1 MFKFNNMTIKQKVV
15 LGITLAVLASTIILG
30 VMAQRQ
36 ARDVLEH
43 RLVDIELPSMLEQI
57 SAQIDREV
65 STLLQAAEQIANNEF
80 IKQAIAN
87 KDIDPAAEAVLVKQL
102 NNVRNQ
108 YKLNDASVA
117 NRKTAY
123 YWNQNGFLRQLN
135 QQQDGW
141 FFGFTSS
148 GNQTMVSMFQEATG
162 EVKMFANY
170 QQLNGD
176 SMSGLSKSMDDMV
189 KLLNGFKIEDTGFVF
204 LTDAKGNVQIHR
216 QKNQAKAS
224 LNSLYGTDSN
234 QLLNKSGFNLIN
246 TQYNGEQVFVA
257 SLYIKSM
264 DWFVIGTVPVNEVF
278 ADLDQMA
285 QRMLIIT
292 IVVAAIFIVM
302 GIVLAN
308 SIANPIRQIAQRFTD
323 LGKGDGDLSQRIEIA
338 GKDEIA
344 QLSSGFNGFIEKIHQ
359 SMKEVASTSNSLQVA
374 AETVSHKANTT
385 HDNSQQQRDQ
395 TIQVVT
401 AINQM
406 GATISEIASNAAT
419 AAETANQASDST
431 DEGRAV
437 VNKAK
442 DAISRL
448 AADIE
453 STGQV
458 VQQLAATTQDIGSIL
473 DVIRDISDQTNL
485 LALNAAIEA
494 ARAGEQGRGF
504 AVVAD
509 EVRNLA
515 SRTASSTEEIQKMIN
530 QLQSDAKDA
539 VTAMSA
545 GIAVTSEGVSSS
557 DEAVQVLVSI
567 SDRIHDISDRNT
579 QVATATEEQSTVVH
593 TINQNIEEI
602 NAINEVT
609 TSTAEELAEASQE
622 LRDLS
627 ARLDKMVGSFKL

>member
-1 MFKFNNMTIKQKVV
+1 
-15 LGITLAVLASTIILG
+15 
-30 VMAQRQ
+30 
-36 ARDVLEH
+36 
-43 RLVDIELPSMLEQI
+43 
-57 SAQIDREV
+57 
-65 STLLQAAEQIANNEF
+65 
-80 IKQAIAN
+80 
-87 KDIDPAAEAVLVKQL
+87 
-102 NNVRNQ
+102 
-108 YKLNDASVA
+108 
-117 NRKTAY
+117 
-123 YWNQNGFLRQLN
+123 
-135 QQQDGW
+135 
-141 FFGFTSS
+141 
-148 GNQTMVSMFQEATG
+148 
-162 EVKMFANY
+162 
-170 QQLNGD
+170 
-176 SMSGLSKSMDDMV
+176 
-189 KLLNGFKIEDTGFVF
+189 
-204 LTDAKGNVQIHR
+204 
-216 QKNQAKAS
+216 
-224 LNSLYGTDSN
+224 
-234 QLLNKSGFNLIN
+234 
-246 TQYNGEQVFVA
+246 
-257 SLYIKSM
+257 
-264 DWFVIGTVPVNEVF
+264 
-278 ADLDQMA
+278 MA

-419 AAETANQASDST
+419 AADTANQASDNT
-431 DEGRAV
+431 KLGREV
-437 VNKAK
+437 VSKAK
-442 DAISRL
+442 NVIARL
-448 AADIE
+448 ADDVEAT
-453 STGQV
+453 SQV
-458 VQQLAATTQDIGSIL
+458 VTQLATTTRDIGSIL

-539 VTAMSA
+539 VTAMEA
-545 GIAVTSEGVSSS
+545 GKTVTFEGV
-557 DEAVQVLVSI
+557 EA
-567 SDRIHDISDRNT
+567 
-579 QVATATEEQSTVVH
+579 
-593 TINQNIEEI
+593 
-602 NAINEVT
+602 
-609 TSTAEELAEASQE
+609 
-622 LRDLS
+622 
-627 ARLDKMVGSFKL
+627 